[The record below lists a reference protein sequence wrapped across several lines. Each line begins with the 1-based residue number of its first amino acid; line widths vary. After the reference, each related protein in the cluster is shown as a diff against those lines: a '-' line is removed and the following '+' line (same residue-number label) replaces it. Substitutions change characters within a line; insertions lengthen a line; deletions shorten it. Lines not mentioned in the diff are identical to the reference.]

1 MKKGFL
7 QFGIIFVSLLFVL
20 FSCEMN
26 VEHVHTYSEEWTS
39 NEINHWHVATCGHEE
54 VIDIEEHTFSD
65 WKVTKAATEEAEC
78 TKERICTVC
87 NYREE
92 KEVEHTFSD
101 WKEKDVITLIRTCN
115 ECNYVAEMLNIEN
128 IKATNLPIVR
138 INTKDGLSVTSKE
151 NWKDAKMEIS
161 NAADESWN
169 FDDIEIEIRGRG
181 NTTWSQ
187 PKKPYAIKLGK
198 KQQICGM
205 PKHKRWVLIANYLD
219 NSFMKNEV
227 AFYLSEQLGMDYTVR
242 GEFVNLVLND
252 KYIGLYWLGEQIKV
266 DENRV
271 GIDEEKDYLVEMD
284 VYYDETW
291 KFKSEI
297 KNLPYMIKNDDDM
310 SQEKLDSLMGD
321 INALERALY
330 GEEEINL
337 EDYIDVDSFA
347 KFYIVNE
354 IMGNGE
360 LNHPKSSY
368 FTFNSSTKI
377 LSAGPVWDFDWAGAS
392 SSGSLKI
399 NNSIYYD
406 ELFTHSEFSEKVEEL
421 LALENL
427 TVENIEKQ
435 IENMKSYISASAAL
449 DKLVWG
455 VHKNPVGS
463 QFNSF
468 DEYVENLKLCV
479 KTRLDFLKAYDF

>member
-1 MKKGFL
+1 MKKIGF
-7 QFGIIFVSLLFVL
+7 IFLLISSFIFL
-20 FSCEMN
+20 SCRNPDVPHE
-26 VEHVHTYSEEWTS
+26 HTYSDVWTCDAFY
-39 NEINHWHVATCGHEE
+39 HWHASTCGHED
-54 VIDIEEHTFSD
+54 VSDIEEHTFSD
-65 WKVTKAATEEAEC
+65 W
-78 TKERICTVC
+78 
-87 NYREE
+87 N
-92 KEVEHTFSD
+92 
-101 WKEKDVITLIRTCN
+101 EKDAITLIRTCN
-115 ECNYVAEMLNIEN
+115 ECNYVEEKLNNEN
-128 IKATNLPIVR
+128 IKATNLPIVK
-138 INTKDGLSVTSKE
+138 INTLDGLSITSKE
-151 NWKDAKMEIS
+151 DWKDAKMEIS
-161 NAADESWN
+161 NATDESWN

-181 NTTWSQ
+181 NTTWGQ

-198 KQQICGM
+198 KQEVCGM

-227 AFYLSEQLGMDYTVR
+227 AFFLSEQLGMDYTVR

-271 GIDEEKDYLVEMD
+271 DIDEENDYLIEMD

-310 SQEKLDSLMGD
+310 SQEKLDSLMED
-321 INALERALY
+321 INAFERALY

-368 FTFNSSTKI
+368 FTFDSELII

-392 SSGSLKI
+392 SSDSLKI
-399 NNSIYYD
+399 NKSIYYD

-421 LALENL
+421 LALDNL
-427 TVENIEKQ
+427 TVENVEKEIED
-435 IENMKSYISASAAL
+435 IKSLISDSVAL
-449 DKLVWG
+449 DKIVWG
-455 VHKNPVGS
+455 EHNNPVGS
-463 QFNSF
+463 QFDTY
-468 DEYVENLKLCV
+468 DEYVGNLKLCV
-479 KTRLDFLKAYDF
+479 KTRLEFLKGYVF